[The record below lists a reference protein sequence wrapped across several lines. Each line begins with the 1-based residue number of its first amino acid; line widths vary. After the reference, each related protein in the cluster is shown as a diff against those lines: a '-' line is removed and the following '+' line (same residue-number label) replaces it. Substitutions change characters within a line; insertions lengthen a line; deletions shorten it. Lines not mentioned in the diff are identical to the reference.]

1 MGGISAHMHLIGKEQ
16 VVTERNNDGTE
27 ECVLN
32 IPDWD
37 FNWQQSYRFL
47 EDDLVD
53 LEPNESLG
61 LMCSFDN
68 SPENQPIVDGE
79 QLNQQM

>member
-1 MGGISAHMHLIGKEQ
+1 MHLIGKEQ

-53 LEPNESLG
+53 LEPNESL
-61 LMCSFDN
+61 N
-68 SPENQPIVDGE
+68 
-79 QLNQQM
+79 